1 MELDDATI
9 REYLEGKRD
18 MDVSTMGVLGQMKQ
32 EATENFQKSKQCK
45 RDRYDFAF
53 NELVKRHVEQQRR
66 MGVAVPSHREASMAA
81 QLVMER
87 ILQEDNK

>member
-1 MELDDATI
+1 
-9 REYLEGKRD
+9 
-18 MDVSTMGVLGQMKQ
+18 
-32 EATENFQKSKQCK
+32 
-45 RDRYDFAF
+45 
-53 NELVKRHVEQQRR
+53 VKRHVEQQRR